1 MASSQTY
8 VLILDEQY
16 RWLPQTDLPLN
27 SAQLPVYV
35 ASSSEQAIA
44 RAEAVAPCL
53 VILVGDDQSWVRTQ
67 VHTLRQVTQATPATI
82 LALTESTHPNWE
94 PHENTP
100 DVDGFLVKPLTND
113 VLTSLIQ
120 SALVKQT
127 YRSPFVSATRQSDP
141 APLRIEDCPMG

>member
-1 MASSQTY
+1 MAPSQTY

-27 SAQLPVYV
+27 SAQLPIYV
-35 ASSSEQAIA
+35 ASSPEQAVA
-44 RAEAVAPCL
+44 QVQEAVPCL
-53 VILVGDDQSWVRTQ
+53 VILVGDDHSWVRTQ

-100 DVDGFLVKPLTND
+100 DLDGFLVKPLTND
-113 VLTSLIQ
+113 VLTALIQ
-120 SALVKQT
+120 SALVKQA
-127 YRSPFVSATRQSDP
+127 YRSPF
-141 APLRIEDCPMG
+141 APTTPQRNPSSSRLEDCSLG